1 MIDPA
6 TAEAL
11 IRYLGRVVPRGGD
24 EQDELHDLLRMLAH
38 ALKGN
43 GP

>member
-11 IRYLGRVVPRGGD
+11 IRYLKRVVPHGPT

-38 ALKGN
+38 IVKAN